1 MADEVEEE
9 EEFHTPRGRDL
20 ADEPEVEWM
29 YADARVLPLPGLRA
43 MAAANPLRWSRGRP
57 DKIVDELESV
67 GVGWWGGSNE
77 ARPVQLRI
85 VGQSYMHKF
94 ASAREAA
101 QVCRLV
107 ASRAPRLRR
116 RCALAAV
123 SPCREP
129 CSPPQAP
136 LRARGARLNLART
149 CQWLR
154 GCEAEPDDESHR
166 VTTIAAWLGK
176 VMAAPALALFCRI
189 HSQQPWAR
197 KNLFFASS
205 YALRACNLPQKISR
219 QQQFHSHAHHPR
231 VQVVVRPL
239 LRLVLPCPLG
249 PWMEEGELSEGNGDG
264 VFRRYRGPTGT
275 TAAHAR

>member
-1 MADEVEEE
+1 
-9 EEFHTPRGRDL
+9 
-20 ADEPEVEWM
+20 
-29 YADARVLPLPGLRA
+29 
-43 MAAANPLRWSRGRP
+43 
-57 DKIVDELESV
+57 
-67 GVGWWGGSNE
+67 
-77 ARPVQLRI
+77 
-85 VGQSYMHKF
+85 
-94 ASAREAA
+94 
-101 QVCRLV
+101 
-107 ASRAPRLRR
+107 
-116 RCALAAV
+116 
-123 SPCREP
+123 
-129 CSPPQAP
+129 
-136 LRARGARLNLART
+136 
-149 CQWLR
+149 
-154 GCEAEPDDESHR
+154 
-166 VTTIAAWLGK
+166 
-176 VMAAPALALFCRI
+176 MAAPALALFCRI

>member
-107 ASRAPRLRR
+107 ASRAPRLRGFSCPFYPFYAYNKEYHYGAAARSR
-116 RCALAAV
+116 RPPESRAHVPVAA
-123 SPCREP
+123 
-129 CSPPQAP
+129 
-136 LRARGARLNLART
+136 
-149 CQWLR
+149 
-154 GCEAEPDDESHR
+154 R
-166 VTTIAAWLGK
+166 V
-176 VMAAPALALFCRI
+176 
-189 HSQQPWAR
+189 
-197 KNLFFASS
+197 
-205 YALRACNLPQKISR
+205 
-219 QQQFHSHAHHPR
+219 
-231 VQVVVRPL
+231 
-239 LRLVLPCPLG
+239 
-249 PWMEEGELSEGNGDG
+249 
-264 VFRRYRGPTGT
+264 
-275 TAAHAR
+275 